1 MSAFESIL
9 SAERSKVYRQ
19 RNIDLYTYYTMSL
32 IAQAEAERR
41 MRARLKI
48 LSSMMLISVA
58 LMMIPFKPVT
68 VSMAA
73 YLTPLDWQVFV
84 ILALVGYA
92 LTLCMAIGLRGVRL
106 AFR

>member
-9 SAERSKVYRQ
+9 SAERSKVYQQ

-41 MRARLKI
+41 MKARLKI
-48 LSSMMLISVA
+48 LGSMMLISVA
-58 LMMIPFKPVT
+58 LMMMPFKPLT
-68 VSMAA
+68 ASLAS
-73 YLTPLDWQVFV
+73 YLTRLDWQLFV
-84 ILALVGYA
+84 ILALVGYGLA
-92 LTLCMAIGLRGVRL
+92 LCMAIGLRGVRL

>member
-9 SAERSKVYRQ
+9 KAERSKVYQQ

-32 IAQAEAERR
+32 IAQAEAERK
-41 MRARLKI
+41 MKSRLKI
-48 LSSMMLISVA
+48 LGSLMVISVA

-68 VSMAA
+68 ESLAA
-73 YLTPLDWQVFV
+73 YLRHPDWQVFAL
-84 ILALVGYA
+84 LALVGYVLA
-92 LTLCMAIGLRGVRL
+92 LCMAIGLRGVRL